1 MLKAPK
7 IAIIAFIL
15 LTVCSFT
22 VNAQDSKLG
31 TWGIATVVMPGDS
44 VHKWGGYSE
53 FQTRTN
59 GALFSQFQYYEAKV
73 GVSYDI
79 DKNFI
84 ALLGTGTYHTYDY
97 FDVSKG
103 PITNE
108 YRFWEQM
115 TINQYLSRLK
125 FEHRYRVEQR
135 WVNGNYRNRFRYRLN
150 MFIPLNNKKI
160 AAKTYFLS
168 VFDEIFLN
176 NKAPNFERN
185 RVSAALGYQFDKKW
199 IVQAGWIN
207 QRNFTAETSS
217 GKNNIMLML
226 MYRINR
232 KNSAE
237 REQVPTTAD

>member
-1 MLKAPK
+1 MFKLSLRAALLVLLFSSFLK
-7 IAIIAFIL
+7 
-15 LTVCSFT
+15 

-44 VHKWGGYSE
+44 VHRWGGYTE

-59 GALFSQFQYYEAKV
+59 GPFSQFQYYEAKA
-73 GVSYDI
+73 GISYDL

-97 FDVSKG
+97 RNVSAG
-103 PITNE
+103 PNTNE
-108 YRFWEQM
+108 FRLWEQM
-115 TINQYLSRLK
+115 TVNQYLDRLK

-135 WVNGNYRNRFRYRLN
+135 WVNGNYRNRFRYRVN

-160 AAKTYFLS
+160 VEKTWFLS

-176 NKAPNFERN
+176 NKRPNFERN

-199 IVQAGWIN
+199 IAQAGWIR
-207 QRNFTAETSS
+207 QTNFTEANTS

-232 KNSAE
+232 KGSAP
-237 REQVPTTAD
+237 REQVPTTSD